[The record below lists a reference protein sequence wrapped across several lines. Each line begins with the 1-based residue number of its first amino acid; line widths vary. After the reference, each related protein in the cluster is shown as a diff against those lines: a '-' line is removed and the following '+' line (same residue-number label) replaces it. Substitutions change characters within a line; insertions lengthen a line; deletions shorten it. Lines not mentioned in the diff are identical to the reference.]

1 VNGGKCDGATAV
13 VPASLNDVKGVAAVV
28 PAWLNGVK
36 DGAAI
41 VPASHNGVKDGA
53 AVVPA
58 SLNDVKDS
66 AAVMDGAA
74 VVPALLNGVKGVAAV
89 VPASLNVAKAVAAA
103 APAVLNGVKIVA
115 AVAPASLNG
124 TKGGAAAVPAV
135 LNGIKGGAAV
145 VPAVLNGVKSVAA
158 VVPASLNGAK
168 AVAAV
173 MPASLNGTKAV
184 AAVAPASLKG
194 VQAVAAVVPAS
205 RNGTK
210 GSAAVVPVLS
220 GAAAVV
226 PASPNVADSHQLDG
240 ARLVDRSSG
249 VLHGVISLA
258 PEYVADTAMQIGGR
272 PHHLFIPI
280 ILSDDGSF
288 LGVPGGVESGCFGAE
303 RNFST
308 RGADFDQAER
318 FAAQLFPRRHD
329 IHAFYMYELESPSVV
344 VSGAVIS
351 DPPPPGWRASIVET
365 AEELSGRAPG
375 SLCWATAAA
384 LGGNGQRARIS
395 AIALARVA
403 AFRQPSPA
411 HGSDVIVGAMEECSL
426 DPRPVLA
433 RARAMP
439 VPTSTVLERAKH
451 TMGAL
456 RQALRVASE
465 APECTPDEAADLKE

>member
-1 VNGGKCDGATAV
+1 
-13 VPASLNDVKGVAAVV
+13 
-28 PAWLNGVK
+28 
-36 DGAAI
+36 
-41 VPASHNGVKDGA
+41 
-53 AVVPA
+53 
-58 SLNDVKDS
+58 
-66 AAVMDGAA
+66 
-74 VVPALLNGVKGVAAV
+74 
-89 VPASLNVAKAVAAA
+89 
-103 APAVLNGVKIVA
+103 
-115 AVAPASLNG
+115 
-124 TKGGAAAVPAV
+124 
-135 LNGIKGGAAV
+135 
-145 VPAVLNGVKSVAA
+145 
-158 VVPASLNGAK
+158 
-168 AVAAV
+168 
-173 MPASLNGTKAV
+173 
-184 AAVAPASLKG
+184 
-194 VQAVAAVVPAS
+194 
-205 RNGTK
+205 
-210 GSAAVVPVLS
+210 LS

-249 VLHGVISLA
+249 VLPGVISSA

-280 ILSDDGSF
+280 ILSNDGSF

-375 SLCWATAAA
+375 LLCWATAAA

-403 AFRQPSPA
+403 AFCQPSPA
-411 HGSDVIVGAMEECSL
+411 HGSAVIVGAMEECSL

-433 RARAMP
+433 RARATP
-439 VPTSTVLERAKH
+439 VPMSTVLERAKH
-451 TMGAL
+451 TTAAL

-465 APECTPDEAADLKE
+465 APECTPDEAADLKEWLLSCRPVEIRDISPELQTQCVTASDPRLALLPYPSVPPVHTAPLAPLPPAPPARDADAVPWWATDWIHALKKQAYAALLRCLRETRAYLRIITSTDSDAGAHKPSFFACKIESAVGSISQKYMRLLGHASAVEALNPRLHGGEPCSWQRAIVETGAMEAVVAAALRANAVPDSSPADDVLVPVTQTFRRAFQT